1 VHGRLPARPLPD
13 RLDRL
18 HGELQLS
25 ALFRQI
31 MAAKQEAVPQIHVHA
46 GVWKEVARTRVVW
59 LVNRT
64 SHYIGLLEAVRRLEG
79 LASLTEWREGRGHW
93 VAVPVGLDAAGV
105 LSSDPTPTHE
115 LSAEFR

>member
-1 VHGRLPARPLPD
+1 
-13 RLDRL
+13 
-18 HGELQLS
+18 
-25 ALFRQI
+25 

-79 LASLTEWREGRGHW
+79 LASLTEWREERGHW